1 MMTELV
7 LVEGV
12 SDVQLISYYLQ
23 NVYGWK
29 YENSNTL
36 GIVPLDKHEH
46 IESLS
51 KGESQLVLC
60 GVGGNG
66 KFACFVEQHRV
77 NSMITEQDISSL
89 MVVTDRDEA
98 SDAKIER
105 VINSPLNHIYVQS
118 GQWISN
124 SITDSFGQLKN
135 INTYLLI
142 IPANE
147 KGALER
153 VIINALNDIPEE
165 TDLIQEVVQFI
176 DSLKGEL
183 APELNQTN
191 KANKATVGTFFSI
204 RNPQNAMRSF
214 GIFISKIDWSKS
226 ESLKELFLPFENLGE
241 EKNGTILAPK
251 SPKPHEPPAKPR
263 CFSHKTPP
271 NHPQTP

>member
-1 MMTELV
+1 MITELV

-29 YENSNTL
+29 HEKSNKL
-36 GIVPLDKHEH
+36 GIVPLDEREH

-51 KGESQLVLC
+51 KNGNQLILC

-66 KFACFVEQHRV
+66 KFAHFVERHRV
-77 NSMITEQDISSL
+77 NSMIIEQDISSL
-89 MVVTDRDEA
+89 MVVIDRDED
-98 SDAKIER
+98 SDAKIGR
-105 VINSPLNHIYVQS
+105 VINNSLEKISVKV
-118 GQWISN
+118 GQWMDNEIK
-124 SITDSFGQLKN
+124 DLFGLTKN

-142 IPANE
+142 IPQNE

-153 VIINALNDIPEE
+153 VIINALNDIPAE

-183 APELNQTN
+183 VPELNQTN
-191 KANKATVGTFFSI
+191 KANKATVGTFFSV
-204 RNPQNAMRSF
+204 RDPKNAMRSF

-226 ESLKELFLPFENLGE
+226 ESLKELFLPFMYLGE
-241 EKNGTILAPK
+241 K
-251 SPKPHEPPAKPR
+251 KPTA
-263 CFSHKTPP
+263 T
-271 NHPQTP
+271 Q

>member
-23 NVYGWK
+23 NVYDWK
-29 YENSNTL
+29 HEKDNVL
-36 GIVPLDKHEH
+36 GIAPLDKHEH

-51 KGESQLVLC
+51 KNGNQLILC

-66 KFACFVEQHRV
+66 KFAHFVEQHRV
-77 NSMITEQDISSL
+77 NDMIIEKDISSL

-98 SDAKIER
+98 SDSNVTR
-105 VINSPLNHIYVQS
+105 VINNSLNKISVKA
-118 GQWISN
+118 GQWKDNVIE
-124 SITDSFGQLKN
+124 DSFGQTKN
-135 INTYLLI
+135 ISTYLLI
-142 IPANE
+142 IPVNE

-165 TDLIQEVVQFI
+165 TDLIQEVVHFI
-176 DSLKGEL
+176 DSLKVEL

-191 KANKATVGTFFSI
+191 KANKATVGTFFSV
-204 RNPQNAMRSF
+204 RDPKNAMRSF

-226 ESLKELFLPFENLGE
+226 ESLKALFLPFMYLGE
-241 EKNGTILAPK
+241 EKPTETK
-251 SPKPHEPPAKPR
+251 
-263 CFSHKTPP
+263 
-271 NHPQTP
+271 